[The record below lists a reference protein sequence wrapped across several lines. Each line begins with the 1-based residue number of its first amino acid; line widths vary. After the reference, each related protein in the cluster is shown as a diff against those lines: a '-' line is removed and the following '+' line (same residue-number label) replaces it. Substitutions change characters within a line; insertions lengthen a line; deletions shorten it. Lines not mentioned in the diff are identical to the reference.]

1 MSRKPVRTLLIA
13 GLLAGQ
19 AALGSEVL
27 AEPTALPQ
35 PQGRVNDFAAALDP
49 AARAQLQKTIDQLER
64 DTGAE
69 IAVVTTQDA
78 GEQTPKQLAGALFDE
93 WGVGKRDKNNGL
105 LLLLAL
111 KQRRI
116 ETEVGYGLEQ
126 VLTDS
131 VTTQVL
137 EQTAVPHLKQRDY
150 GAALVA
156 ATSRFADLIRNGAQ
170 SGAVGA
176 LVPERP
182 AGAAVSEPDASAIRG
197 SGVTLRNQAPQRP
210 GQPLRPPT
218 RAARPALLFERA
230 FASNWVAVL
239 AVALAILGYQLSLGF
254 RRRFPG
260 PLFYLLGLG
269 FAAVLV
275 VLAVAQAL
283 SMAALFLGV
292 AVGASTIAVGLGLAR
307 HRCPWCEQWMTIE
320 TVRTRQPTSS
330 TAGEKQRTYRCS
342 GCDHHDVE
350 ILEFSRPSQFV
361 SNDTSWTGPDTS
373 FDSSS
378 SSSSSSSSDTE
389 SFGGGSSG
397 GHGGGASW

>member
-78 GEQTPKQLAGALFDE
+78 GEQTPKQLAGALFDA

-176 LVPERP
+176 LVSERP
-182 AGAAVSEPDASAIRG
+182 AGAAVSEPDASADPRVG
-197 SGVTLRNQAPQRP
+197 SHTPEP
-210 GQPLRPPT
+210 SS
-218 RAARPALLFERA
+218 AASRPAVA
-230 FASNWVAVL
+230 ASNARRTTGVVVRKGLRLELGRVL

-275 VLAVAQAL
+275 VLGVAEAL

-361 SNDTSWTGPDTS
+361 SKNKLDR
-373 FDSSS
+373 
-378 SSSSSSSSDTE
+378 
-389 SFGGGSSG
+389 
-397 GHGGGASW
+397 A